1 MLHILEMMANIVDML
16 DTGNML
22 GTVDMDDLVEGGWMD
37 RVGVRYKAN
46 MDEVIE
52 KKQDEVTEDEVE
64 QAEEVFEDSRP
75 GFSQRA
81 LMMITR
87 LFRR

>member
-1 MLHILEMMANIVDML
+1 MERRL
-16 DTGNML
+16 
-22 GTVDMDDLVEGGWMD
+22 VDMDDLLEGGWMD
-37 RVGVRYKAN
+37 RVWVRYKVN
-46 MDEVIE
+46 LEEVIE
-52 KKQDEVTEDEVE
+52 EMQHHDEVAVEEVE

-87 LFRR
+87 PFRR